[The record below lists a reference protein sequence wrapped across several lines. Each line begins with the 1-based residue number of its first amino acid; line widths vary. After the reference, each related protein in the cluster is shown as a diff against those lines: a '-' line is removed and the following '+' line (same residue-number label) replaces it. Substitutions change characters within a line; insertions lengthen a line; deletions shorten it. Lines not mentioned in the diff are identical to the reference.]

1 MIELRNVSKRYENTQ
16 ALHSIDFSVE
26 EGEIIGIVGKSG
38 SGKSTLLR
46 LLNLMEDPSSGKIL
60 FDGIDSQ
67 TFTRNERRQQK
78 QRMGMIFQNYNLLD
92 NLRVYENVA
101 LPLKLQKRVNED
113 KLAQLLDFVDM
124 NHKAQAYPANLSGGE
139 KQRVS
144 IARALSR
151 DPRILLCDE
160 ATSSLDEENTES
172 VIRLLQK
179 THEAF
184 QPTIFFVS
192 HELETV
198 KSLCQRILVMEHGEL
213 IGELSNNPEYFE
225 EENLTYFEKIKRGL
239 DH

>member
-1 MIELRNVSKRYENTQ
+1 
-16 ALHSIDFSVE
+16 
-26 EGEIIGIVGKSG
+26 
-38 SGKSTLLR
+38 
-46 LLNLMEDPSSGKIL
+46 MEDPSSGKIL

-101 LPLKLQKRVNED
+101 LPLKLQKKVNGD

-172 VIRLLQK
+172 VIRLLQIDY
-179 THEAF
+179 F
-184 QPTIFFVS
+184 
-192 HELETV
+192 LC
-198 KSLCQRILVMEHGEL
+198 KS
-213 IGELSNNPEYFE
+213 
-225 EENLTYFEKIKRGL
+225 
-239 DH
+239 

>member
-16 ALHSIDFSVE
+16 ALQSIDFSVE

-101 LPLKLQKRVNED
+101 LPLKLQKKVNGD

-151 DPRILLCDE
+151 D
-160 ATSSLDEENTES
+160 
-172 VIRLLQK
+172 
-179 THEAF
+179 
-184 QPTIFFVS
+184 
-192 HELETV
+192 
-198 KSLCQRILVMEHGEL
+198 M
-213 IGELSNNPEYFE
+213 
-225 EENLTYFEKIKRGL
+225 
-239 DH
+239 